1 MSINYDLY
9 KQHQAEGK
17 ANAKKAATDL
27 KAGDFIYVNMC
38 HFKNDGCNAFE
49 TIQSSLDSYGNEMI
63 GQCLAKI
70 EMIVSGVSV
79 DDFAKSVYQ
88 FGDGGSQS
96 DCIDDDFNRFNP
108 KDEEISTFYKLVT
121 LILLEDGRHAFV
133 DAQGYDYPRYVE
145 IPLNGEEMYGEE
157 ISQMRKIRRER
168 EALELKARRE
178 KYAQKKADAFETAY
192 SILGKDYKPIRNEA
206 DAVRRIFRSLFPEI
220 KARIRMARAGYS
232 QVIINLPK
240 DVRRSVRN
248 SYMDLYSRL
257 QYREI
262 SMKGEEITHS
272 AINLLPSPYDISWEC
287 E

>member
-1 MSINYDLY
+1 MSINYDLF

-27 KAGDFIYVNMC
+27 KAGDFIYVYMC
-38 HFKNDGCNAFE
+38 HFKNDGWNAFE

-108 KDEEISTFYKLVT
+108 KDEEISTFYQLVT
-121 LILLEDGRHAFV
+121 LIILEDGRHAFV
-133 DAQGYDYPRYVE
+133 DAQGYDYPRYVG
-145 IPLNGEEMYGEE
+145 IPLNGEELFREE
-157 ISQMRKIRRER
+157 ISQVRKIRRER

-178 KYAQKKADAFETAY
+178 KYAQKKAEAFETAY

-220 KARIRMARAGYS
+220 KARIRMARKGYS
-232 QVIINLPK
+232 DVIVILPK
-240 DVRRSVRN
+240 EARYSVRN
-248 SYMDLYSRL
+248 SYMDLYHRL
-257 QYREI
+257 QYRDLSIRGVEVI
-262 SMKGEEITHS
+262 HT
-272 AINLLPSPYDISWEC
+272 AVNPLPSPYQICWEN